1 MERSRAALAKIVLV
15 LVPLA
20 VAVEEDG
27 RRGGGS
33 NVHQLR
39 ADFSFSNLTQLNI
52 TSAPPPPFSTT
63 SPQRPLPVS
72 SLAYAPLGKCTL
84 HRNRLAIL
92 PQPLAAKWVA
102 SFYVAQMYQ

>member
-1 MERSRAALAKIVLV
+1 MGWSAAGAALAEIVLV

-39 ADFSFSNLTQLNI
+39 ADFSFSNLTQSNI
-52 TSAPPPPFSTT
+52 TSAPPPPSQLLLLSVRCPFH
-63 SPQRPLPVS
+63 L
-72 SLAYAPLGKCTL
+72 
-84 HRNRLAIL
+84 
-92 PQPLAAKWVA
+92 
-102 SFYVAQMYQ
+102 